1 MFTIVG
7 GGPYCAIS
15 FDSPTF
21 DDLQFYMDQ
30 DGYKLSRLDPNEFL
44 LSEPDCAMQYIN
56 LVTRFPLREE
66 ICRHLDTNSLDRF
79 SFFASYLPQ
88 SKNIAGGVFVYPGVN
103 IYPSAQIGP
112 DVIIHSGGWIAH
124 NTKIGQG
131 SFISGHVIIAGS
143 TKLGEYCWLGINA
156 SIIDNIFIAD
166 HTTVNSRALV
176 INDIVDENIIYNKH
190 IIKS

>member
-15 FDSPTF
+15 FDGATF

-44 LSEPDCAMQYIN
+44 LSEPDRDMQYIN

-79 SFFASYLPQ
+79 SFFCCYVPQ
-88 SKNIAGGVFVYPGVN
+88 LKNIAGGVFLYPEVC
-103 IYPSAQIGP
+103 IYPSAKIES
-112 DVIIHSGGWIAH
+112 DVIIHAQTGVAH
-124 NTKIGQG
+124 GSVIGQG
-131 SFISGHVIIAGS
+131 SYLSGGVGVAGNV
-143 TKLGEYCWLGINA
+143 KLGKFCWMGMKAVLLDHL
-156 SIIDNIFIAD
+156 SIAD
-166 HTTVNSRALV
+166 HTTINSRTLV
-176 INDIVDENIIYNKH
+176 IKDIVEEYSIYNKH
-190 IIKS
+190 VVK